1 MSLIFN
7 FGQRG
12 EKFTAFNINL
22 GTNDCPRFSCACH
35 KNNVAV
41 RMAIKKSKPLCQVL
55 RVLSAYAAK
64 TKNSINLYKLNLK
77 TKAKLRIENQ
87 TRWSSSFLMLAAF
100 QQFSRR

>member
-77 TKAKLRIENQ
+77 KKL
-87 TRWSSSFLMLAAF
+87 SFVSKIKQDGHRPF
-100 QQFSRR
+100 